1 MVDGSPEK
9 QTFIYWDSKW
19 LVDPQKGWKTR
30 GIRFKAENSLQLVIV
45 DENNNKMLI
54 QQIQVVISAIREYF
68 SN

>member
-1 MVDGSPEK
+1 MGLPK
-9 QTFIYWDSKW
+9 SKHLYTGILNGW
-19 LVDPQKGWKTR
+19 LNPQKGWKTR

-68 SN
+68 SH